1 ATLTPTS
8 PLVAGT
14 IYTATVAGTVTDTVA
29 TPLGTDSE
37 WSCTTDVAPTVTA
50 QAPPNG
56 ATDVPLTTIVT
67 ATFSKPMNAATIT
80 TATFTLRAAGA
91 AANVPATVALN
102 AAGTIAT
109 LTPTSPLTAGTV
121 YTATVAATVADTIG
135 TPLGTASVWSFTTS
149 AAPTVIAQAPPNGA
163 TNVPLT
169 TTVTATFSKP
179 MNAATI
185 TTATFTLRAAGAAAN
200 VPATVTL
207 NAAGTIATL
216 TPTAPLALGTV
227 YTATVSGTVTDVVGT
242 ALGTN
247 VAWSFT
253 TAQLTRAQQVSGAT
267 VFATTLPI
275 NLGKTTTGN
284 TLLVAIETNND
295 VAVTSITDTQG
306 NTYVKDVGF
315 AAAPNRLSIWRASS
329 ITGGAAPVVT
339 ITFAAKETATAVVA
353 EYGGIASVSP
363 FDQTAS
369 NNQFGATA
377 YTSGTTPATTQA
389 TEVLFG
395 LHMNRSTNVGTWTPA
410 GGFATVLEAD
420 NPTSKHQFQVQDRF
434 VTATGAFAST
444 GTHSTAVT
452 ITSLIATYKA
462 AGAVAPPP
470 APAAPTVTA
479 QSPTPNAIGVATNT
493 NVTATFSTAMNAA
506 SITTA
511 SFSLRAAGAAAN
523 VPATVT

>member
-1 ATLTPTS
+1 VPATVTVNAAGTVATLTPTT
-8 PLVAGT
+8 PLTAGT
-14 IYTATVAGTVTDTVA
+14 VYTASVAGTVA
-29 TPLGTDSE
+29 NAIGTPLGTAST
-37 WSCTTDVAPTVTA
+37 WSFTPDVAPTVIA

-56 ATDVPLTTIVT
+56 ATGVPLTSTIT
-67 ATFSKPMNAATIT
+67 ATFSKPVNAATIT

-91 AANVPATVALN
+91 AANVPATVTLDAT
-102 AAGTIAT
+102 GTIAT
-109 LTPTSPLTAGTV
+109 LTPTTPLAISTA
-121 YTATVAATVADTIG
+121 YTATVSGTVTDVIG
-135 TPLGTASVWSFTTS
+135 TAIGANVVWSFTTDVR
-149 AAPTVIAQAPPNGA
+149 PTVTAQAPPNGA
-163 TNVPLT
+163 VNVPLN
-169 TTVTATFSKP
+169 TTVSATFSKP

-216 TPTAPLALGTV
+216 TPTSPLALGTV

-267 VFATTLPI
+267 VFSTTLPI

-315 AAAPNRLSIWRASS
+315 AGAPNRLSIWRASS

-339 ITFAAKETATAVVA
+339 ITFSAKETATAVVA

-377 YTSGTTPATTQA
+377 YSSGT
-389 TEVLFG
+389 
-395 LHMNRSTNVGTWTPA
+395 
-410 GGFATVLEAD
+410 
-420 NPTSKHQFQVQDRF
+420 
-434 VTATGAFAST
+434 
-444 GTHSTAVT
+444 
-452 ITSLIATYKA
+452 
-462 AGAVAPPP
+462 
-470 APAAPTVTA
+470 
-479 QSPTPNAIGVATNT
+479 
-493 NVTATFSTAMNAA
+493 
-506 SITTA
+506 
-511 SFSLRAAGAAAN
+511 
-523 VPATVT
+523 